1 MNPGTLP
8 ALLAQRLNSA
18 APALIDRGRP
28 VSFGDLAAES
38 RRAARGLQRLG
49 VRAGDCVALWLPNV
63 PAWLATFLACAQL
76 GAIAVSVNTRFRSR
90 ELADILHRSRSRV
103 LLFWPGFK
111 GIDFAGILGACDP
124 QALEHLQSVVVYD
137 EAGETP
143 PATVLGKAA
152 LSYMLLAGGAP
163 LPESGAAADGA
174 TPQAGCAIFT
184 TSGTTKAPKFVLHD
198 QRTVLSHASE
208 VAKGFAMDGDSV
220 MLLAPPLC
228 GVFGFCSAMA
238 SLAAGRPM
246 VMAPTWNPEQAAR
259 DIIAHRVTHINGTDE
274 AAAQLLEVG
283 GASFSSMRFFGYA
296 AFNPAQGDIVRRAD
310 ARGLKLVGLYGTS
323 EIQALFAR
331 QDERAPVAERM
342 LAGGRQVSPDA
353 RVRARDPASGAV
365 LAYGAPGELEFFA
378 PSSRMA
384 GYHGN
389 PDATR
394 DALTGD
400 GYYRSGDLGYTLA
413 DGRFVFLTRIG
424 DALRLGGFLVSP
436 MEIEAVIQEAPG
448 IAACQ
453 VVGVPQ
459 PAGLAPVA
467 FVMLQHGATLD
478 EAAVIAHV
486 AARLA
491 RYKVPLRV
499 FPVDAFPVTPGANAT
514 KIQKGRLREMAEALL
529 H

>member
-18 APALIDRGRP
+18 APALLDRGRQ
-28 VSFGDLAAES
+28 VSFRELADES
-38 RRAARGLQRLG
+38 RRVARGLHQLG
-49 VRAGDCVALWLPNV
+49 VRPGDCVALWLPNV
-63 PAWLATFLACAQL
+63 PAWLASFLACAQL
-76 GAIAVSVNTRFRSR
+76 GAIAVSVNTRFRSH
-90 ELADILHRSRSRV
+90 ELADILQRSRSRV
-103 LLFWPGFK
+103 LVFWPGFK
-111 GIDFAGILGACDP
+111 GIDFAGILGACDS
-124 QALEHLQSVVVYD
+124 QALEQLQSVVVYD
-137 EAGETP
+137 ETGANP

-152 LSYMLLAGGAP
+152 LSYRSLAGGTP
-163 LPESGAAADGA
+163 LPESGAASG
-174 TPQAGCAIFT
+174 AGCAIFT

-198 QRTVLSHASE
+198 QGTVIKHALDVVKAFSI
-208 VAKGFAMDGDSV
+208 DSGAT

-238 SLAAGRPM
+238 SLAAGRPL
-246 VMAPTWNPEQAAR
+246 VMSPAWNAEQAVR
-259 DIIAHRVTHINGTDE
+259 DIASHRITHINGTDE
-274 AAAQLLEVG
+274 AAAQLLEVA
-283 GASFSSMRFFGYA
+283 GASSFESIRFFGYA

-310 ARGLKLVGLYGTS
+310 GRGLKLVGLYGAS

-342 LAGGRQVSPDA
+342 LGGGLPVSPDA

-365 LAYGAPGELEFFA
+365 LAHGEPGELEFLA

-389 PDATR
+389 PEATR
-394 DALTGD
+394 DAITAD

-436 MEIEAVIQEAPG
+436 MEIEAVVQEAPG
-448 IAACQ
+448 VAACQ
-453 VVGVPQ
+453 VVGVSRPE
-459 PAGLAPVA
+459 GLAPVA
-467 FVMLQHGATLD
+467 FVVLQQGAALD

-499 FPVDAFPVTPGANAT
+499 FAVDAFPVTPGANAT
-514 KIQKGRLREMAEALL
+514 KIQKGKLREMAEALL

>member
-1 MNPGTLP
+1 MNHGTLP
-8 ALLAQRLNSA
+8 DLLAQRVNNA

-28 VSFGDLAAES
+28 VSFRELAAES
-38 RRAARGLQRLG
+38 RRVARGLQQLG

-76 GAIAVSVNTRFRSR
+76 GAIAVSVNTRFRSH

-111 GIDFAGILGACDP
+111 GIDFAGILGSCDP

-137 EAGETP
+137 EAGAHP
-143 PATVLGKAA
+143 PAAVLGKAA
-152 LSYMLLAGGAP
+152 LPYMLLAGGAP
-163 LPESGAAADGA
+163 LLENDARPN
-174 TPQAGCAIFT
+174 AGCAIFT

-198 QRTVLSHASE
+198 QRTVISHALDVVKAFSIQSD
-208 VAKGFAMDGDSV
+208 AT

-238 SLAAGRPM
+238 SLVAGRPT
-246 VMAPTWNPEQAAR
+246 VMAPSWNAEQAAR
-259 DIIAHRVTHINGTDE
+259 DIVAHRITHINGTDE
-274 AAAQLLEVG
+274 AAAQLLDID
-283 GASFSSMRFFGYA
+283 GASFSNIRFFGYA
-296 AFNPAQGDIVRRAD
+296 AFSPAQADIVGRAD
-310 ARGLKLVGLYGTS
+310 VRGLKLVGLYGTS

-331 QDERAPVAERM
+331 QDQRAPIAERM
-342 LAGGRQVSPDA
+342 LGGGRAVSPEA
-353 RVRARDPASGAV
+353 RVRTRDPDSGAV
-365 LAYGAPGELEFFA
+365 LAHGAPGELEFFA

-389 PDATR
+389 PEATR

-400 GYYRSGDLGYTLA
+400 GFYRSGDLGYTLA

-436 MEIEAVIQEAPG
+436 MEIESVVQEVPG

-453 VVGVPQ
+453 VVGVAQ
-459 PAGLAPVA
+459 AGGLVPIA
-467 FVMLQHGATLD
+467 FVVLQHGAKFN
-478 EAAVIAHV
+478 EAAIIAHV
-486 AARLA
+486 AGRLA

-499 FPVDAFPVTPGANAT
+499 FSVDAFPVTPGANAT
-514 KIQKGRLREMAEALL
+514 KIQKGKLREMAEALL